1 MNPRSVVPSIL
12 EKLEP
17 HLERLE
23 LVWSAQPQDDR
34 APTLPLTPE
43 GKVNVRQLVR
53 DLGLRETL
61 EQHFF
66 RKPELAGPVNALAKV
81 QGVKPIGS
89 RLLDDVA
96 DAGVRKR
103 LGRDADTI
111 SELRKALAEREDRR
125 LHALAPGLTPR
136 SVFEKFAAVQMID
149 VSIPTTDG
157 RTLTLTRYTEPEPEL
172 KLLLEKLK
180 LELPQQPPPK
190 ITALQLPSPTSL

>member
-1 MNPRSVVPSIL
+1 VNPRSVVPSIL

-23 LVWSAQPQDDR
+23 LAWSSQASDDR

-89 RLLDDVA
+89 RLLDDIA
-96 DAGVRKR
+96 DAGLRKR
-103 LGRDADTI
+103 IGRDAETI
-111 SELRKALAEREDRR
+111 SDLRQALAERE
-125 LHALAPGLTPR
+125 AL
-136 SVFEKFAAVQMID
+136 V
-149 VSIPTTDG
+149 
-157 RTLTLTRYTEPEPEL
+157 
-172 KLLLEKLK
+172 
-180 LELPQQPPPK
+180 
-190 ITALQLPSPTSL
+190 TSLREENARLKARLNLVEETGLLFRTPE

>member
-1 MNPRSVVPSIL
+1 VNPRSVVPSIL

-23 LVWSAQPQDDR
+23 LAWSSQVDDDR
-34 APTLPLTPE
+34 TPTLPLTPE

-66 RKPELAGPVNALAKV
+66 RKPEIAGPVNALARV

-89 RLLDDVA
+89 RLLDDIA

-103 LGRDADTI
+103 LGRDAETI
-111 SELRKALAEREDRR
+111 SDLRRALAEREALVISLRQENAR
-125 LHALAPGLTPR
+125 LKARLDLVEETGLLFRTP
-136 SVFEKFAAVQMID
+136 E
-149 VSIPTTDG
+149 
-157 RTLTLTRYTEPEPEL
+157 
-172 KLLLEKLK
+172 
-180 LELPQQPPPK
+180 
-190 ITALQLPSPTSL
+190 